1 MTVDII
7 FKKLLID
14 SNYFSNVFGNL
25 KHTDFENDYVQLYN
39 GIQNL
44 YSKYNKSPNLNELN
58 LYFDSLNLTTQ
69 QKLRIN
75 ERIDELKHLEIDI
88 KDEMLVDFTE
98 KWVKNKRTNDLL
110 LLGADF
116 LDGKNKESLESIQ
129 VKMEE
134 INKLTFKK
142 SSGLDYKKDAV
153 KNFLEY
159 STQNEN
165 GITPSLEIM
174 RIATNGGYLP
184 GHLIIYASVSNGGK
198 TVFLV
203 NGACDVLLQGKNVAY
218 FTFEEME
225 IDIRERFDARLM
237 NIQTNQFQKLGS
249 SLISN
254 FTSLLSKGLGELKI
268 KAYGPRSASV
278 LTVKSQL
285 EEWKLKE
292 NFIPDMVVLD
302 SIGIMAPS
310 NKSDSLYMNGKNV
323 SEEAKALGVELGV
336 PLLSAVQ
343 FGRSSFG
350 SNSPDMS
357 DVAES
362 IAIAQ
367 VASTMIGIIVDEQ
380 RPDIRTL
387 SIIKSR
393 KVNKSKIKA
402 QNVHINTDLQKVWDF
417 EGEKRVYLK
426 QEQKEDL
433 TLLNNIV
440 EASEKVDE
448 KTDFNSGTNLLEQL
462 LRK

>member
-1 MTVDII
+1 MTENII

-25 KHTDFENDYVQLYN
+25 KPTDFENDYVYLYN
-39 GIQNL
+39 GIQTL
-44 YSKYNKSPNLNELN
+44 YSKYNKSPNLNEIN

-75 ERIDELKHLEIDI
+75 EKIDELKHLEIDI
-88 KDEMLVDFTE
+88 KDDMLVDFTE

-142 SSGLDYKKDAV
+142 SSGLDYKKDAA

-159 STQNEN
+159 STQTEN

-310 NKSDSLYMNGKNV
+310 SKSDSLYMNGKNV
-323 SEEAKALGVELGV
+323 SEEAKALGVELQV
-336 PLLSAVQ
+336 PILSAVQ

-350 SNSPDMS
+350 SCLDLATKVETENGDKIEINKLKVG
-357 DVAES
+357 DK
-362 IAIAQ
+362 I
-367 VASTMIGIIVDEQ
+367 
-380 RPDIRTL
+380 L
-387 SIIKSR
+387 SHNGYREVKHIFPIKKKKRFIIKTKSGKEIICSEEHLFPSDKGELSLKLGL
-393 KVNKSKIKA
+393 KVGNKLWVK
-402 QNVHINTDLQKVWDF
+402 
-417 EGEKRVYLK
+417 
-426 QEQKEDL
+426 
-433 TLLNNIV
+433 
-440 EASEKVDE
+440 
-448 KTDFNSGTNLLEQL
+448 
-462 LRK
+462 